1 LGDAAGNCTP
11 GVTSGC
17 FIDAFLSDT
26 ASTTG
31 KDGYMFTVTATASAY
46 TSLAAPVNLNTT
58 GTRSFCSDQS
68 VHVEHE
74 HIYQGNYRFSQG
86 Q

>member
-1 LGDAAGNCTP
+1 
-11 GVTSGC
+11 
-17 FIDAFLSDT
+17 
-26 ASTTG
+26 
-31 KDGYMFTVTATASAY
+31 MFTVTATASAY